1 MVYDIINKFNT
12 NYTAI
17 SYLLTKIIELRT
29 GDESTKFNEVF
40 NKYFIE
46 KSEKGESEF
55 YKDLLNYLERTG
67 PNLNEKLIT
76 SENNKDNNNCCQCLC
91 FPGVDLSHC
100 LGICCF
106 ILFY

>member
-1 MVYDIINKFNT
+1 MENTQKQPEININKTENPQ
-12 NYTAI
+12 
-17 SYLLTKIIELRT
+17 
-29 GDESTKFNEVF
+29 
-40 NKYFIE
+40 E
-46 KSEKGESEF
+46 KS
-55 YKDLLNYLERTG
+55 
-67 PNLNEKLIT
+67 NLNEKLIT